1 MNKFKE
7 EEKERAKFTV
17 ENLDSE
23 KDKVILVGFDI
34 SANKW
39 YVEMDGI
46 HMLKMSKA
54 YKTQT
59 S

>member
-7 EEKERAKFTV
+7 EENERAKFTV
-17 ENLDSE
+17 ENVDSE
-23 KDKVILVGFDI
+23 KDKVILVGYDI

-46 HMLKMSKA
+46 HMLKMS
-54 YKTQT
+54 
-59 S
+59 